1 MLMGFLPRQEEFFVL
16 FTDAATSLTKAAHA
30 LHDEVKHLKDAPS
43 LSAERVLEHKR
54 SAEAYAQ
61 KLFTLLH
68 KTFITPFDR
77 YDIHRL
83 NDKLYDIVNMINL
96 TAKRFVK
103 YDVTTV
109 PPMMITLTEVC
120 LKSAELIQEVI
131 SHLHDLKNNSVIMK
145 ACDQIKAYESQ
156 ADQLLIDGVA
166 TLLREENEVKNII
179 KLKEI
184 YDLLESI
191 TDRCQEVAFIVEGI
205 VLEYA

>member
-1 MLMGFLPRQEEFFVL
+1 MLMGFLPRQEEFFTL
-16 FTDAATSLTKAAHA
+16 FTQAATSLTKAAHA
-30 LHDEVKHLKDAPS
+30 LHDEVKHLKSSPN

-54 SAEAYAQ
+54 EAEAYAQ

-96 TAKRFVK
+96 TSQRFVR
-103 YDVTTV
+103 YEVHSIPT
-109 PPMMITLTEVC
+109 MMVTLTEVC

-131 SHLHDLKNNSVIMK
+131 SHLHDLKNNTVITK

-166 TLLREENEVKNII
+166 SLLKNEPDVKNIV

>member
-1 MLMGFLPRQEEFFVL
+1 MLMGFLPRQEEFFTL
-16 FTDAATSLTKAAHA
+16 FAQAAASLTKAAHA
-30 LHDEVKHLKDAPS
+30 LHDEVKHLKASPNI
-43 LSAERVLEHKR
+43 SAERVLEHKR
-54 SAEAYAQ
+54 EAEAYAQ
-61 KLFTLLH
+61 KLFTLMH

-96 TAKRFVK
+96 TSQRFVK
-103 YDVTTV
+103 YEVHSI
-109 PPMMITLTEVC
+109 PPMMVTLTEVC

-131 SHLHDLKNNSVIMK
+131 SHLHDLKNNTMITK

-166 TLLREENEVKNII
+166 SLLKNDPDVKNII

-191 TDRCQEVAFIVEGI
+191 TDRCQEVASIVEGI

>member
-1 MLMGFLPRQEEFFVL
+1 MLMGFLPRQEEFFTL
-16 FTDAATSLTKAAHA
+16 FAQAAASLTKAAHA
-30 LHDEVKHLKDAPS
+30 LHDEVKHLKDSPS
-43 LSAERVLEHKR
+43 LSAERVLEYKR
-54 SAEAYAQ
+54 EAEAYAQ

-96 TAKRFVK
+96 TSQRFVK
-103 YDVTTV
+103 YEVHSI
-109 PPMMITLTEVC
+109 PSMMVTLTEVC

-131 SHLHDLKNNSVIMK
+131 SHLSDLKNNTAIIK
-145 ACDQIKAYESQ
+145 ACDQIKAFESQ

-166 TLLREENEVKNII
+166 KLLREESDTKAII

>member
-1 MLMGFLPRQEEFFVL
+1 MLMGFLPRQEEFFTL
-16 FTDAATSLTKAAHA
+16 FTQAAISLTKAAQA
-30 LHDEVKHLKDAPS
+30 LHDEVKHLKDKPTV
-43 LSAERVLEHKR
+43 SADRVLEHKR
-54 SAEAYAQ
+54 SAYAHAQ
-61 KLFTLLH
+61 KLFTLMH

-96 TAKRFVK
+96 TAQRFVK
-103 YDVTTV
+103 YEIHSIPSQMV
-109 PPMMITLTEVC
+109 TLTEVC
-120 LKSAELIQEVI
+120 LKSAKLVQEVI
-131 SHLHDLKNNSVIMK
+131 SHLHDLKNNAHITK

-166 TLLREENEVKNII
+166 SLLRDETDVKNII
-179 KLKEI
+179 KFKEI
-184 YDLLESI
+184 YDLLESM

>member
-1 MLMGFLPRQEEFFVL
+1 MLMGFLPRQEEFFTL
-16 FTDAATSLTKAAHA
+16 FTQAAMSLTKAAHA
-30 LHDEVKHLKDAPS
+30 LHDEVKHLKDSPD

-54 SAEAYAQ
+54 EAEAYAQ

-96 TAKRFVK
+96 TSQRFVK
-103 YDVTTV
+103 YEVHSI
-109 PPMMITLTEVC
+109 PAMMVTLTEVC

-131 SHLHDLKNNSVIMK
+131 SHLHDLKNNTVITK

-166 TLLREENEVKNII
+166 SLLKSEPDVKNII

>member
-1 MLMGFLPRQEEFFVL
+1 MLMGFLPRQEEFFTL
-16 FTDAATSLTKAAHA
+16 FTQAAISLTKAAQA
-30 LHDEVKHLKDAPS
+30 LHDEVKHLKDKPTV
-43 LSAERVLEHKR
+43 SADRVLE
-54 SAEAYAQ
+54 
-61 KLFTLLH
+61 H

-96 TAKRFVK
+96 TAQRFVK
-103 YDVTTV
+103 YEIHSIPSQMV
-109 PPMMITLTEVC
+109 TLTEVC
-120 LKSAELIQEVI
+120 LKSAKLVQEVI
-131 SHLHDLKNNSVIMK
+131 SHLHDLKNNAHITK

-166 TLLREENEVKNII
+166 SLLRDETDVKNII
-179 KLKEI
+179 KFKEI
-184 YDLLESI
+184 YDLLESM